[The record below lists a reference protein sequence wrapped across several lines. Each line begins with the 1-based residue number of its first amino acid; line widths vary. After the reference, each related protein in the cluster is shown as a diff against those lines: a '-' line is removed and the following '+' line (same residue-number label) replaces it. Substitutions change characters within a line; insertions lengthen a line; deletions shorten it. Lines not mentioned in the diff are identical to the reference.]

1 MFAAPGALSE
11 TGGFGPSPNVPR
23 SQAPDPSPTIQRV
36 SHIMGCGDVEW
47 SRGRTI
53 APAHPGIPVKPGAQ
67 TAVSVLRRSA
77 ESDDVETRL
86 RALEGLARS
95 GESSSIDAFLDAL
108 SDPSEE
114 IRTLAGQF
122 LAKCDA
128 NAVCEKVLLDLAD
141 PFSDA
146 FAATSE
152 VLPELKELIED
163 ELLRVMQSDTES
175 SQRRMAAAYA
185 LGRIGTVGAIPSLA
199 ELAWSGND
207 ALSVTCANALCS
219 IRDPLVLSALVRLVE
234 YPVRDVQIA
243 SLAAMVAVGG
253 KEPMEALAHVAV
265 EPPNQDSELSRC
277 AVRLM
282 GASGDEQVVPLLVD
296 VLQKN
301 GEVRGAAVQ
310 ALRQLT
316 GEYAGD
322 TGQDW
327 AEWYQRKL
335 ESAARGPEESG
346 EGLVEIGSLPAE

>member
-1 MFAAPGALSE
+1 MA
-11 TGGFGPSPNVPR
+11 NVPG
-23 SQAPDPSPTIQRV
+23 SQAPDPSATMRRV
-36 SHIMGCGDVEW
+36 SHIMEYGDIVW
-47 SRGRTI
+47 PGGRTI
-53 APAHPGIPVKPGAQ
+53 APTNPGASVKPQAQ
-67 TAVSVLRRSA
+67 TAVPALRRNA

-95 GESSSIDAFLDAL
+95 DDSSNIEAFLDAL

-114 IRTLAGQF
+114 IRTLAGQV

-128 NAVCEKVLLDLAD
+128 SAVCEKVLLNLAV
-141 PFSDA
+141 PFSDE
-146 FAATSE
+146 FATTSE
-152 VLPELKELIED
+152 VLPDLKELIED

-185 LGRIGTVGAIPSLA
+185 LGRVGAVGAIPSLA
-199 ELAWSGND
+199 ELAWSGAD

-219 IRDPLVLSALVRLVE
+219 IRDPLALSALIHLVE
-234 YPVRDVQIA
+234 YPIRDVQIA
-243 SLAAMVAVGG
+243 ALAAMMSVGG

-265 EPPNQDSELSRC
+265 EPPNQDGELARY

-282 GASGDEQVVPLLVD
+282 GASEDEQVIPLLVD

-322 TGQDW
+322 TAQDW
-327 AEWYQRKL
+327 AEWYQRKI
-335 ESAARGPEESG
+335 EAAARGPEESG
-346 EGLVEIGSLPAE
+346 DGLVEVGSLPAE